1 MAQRV
6 AIIGGGS
13 SGLSCIK
20 CCLVEGLEPVCFESS
35 DDIGGLWK
43 FKETLEAEQSSMYRS
58 LVVNTSKEMMCY
70 SDFPMPEHY
79 PNYMHHSKLLQY
91 LRLYAE
97 HFDLLKYIRFQTK
110 VLSVTQRHDF
120 SCSGQWDVVTKNRDG
135 HEETLVF
142 DAVLV
147 CSGHF
152 THPFTPLSAFPG
164 IDTFSGKCYHSW
176 EYKDPHPFVG
186 KKVVVIGI
194 GNSGGDIAVEISRV
208 AEKTF
213 LSTRKGAWVVGR
225 LAKNGLPLDT
235 MMVTRSNALLLQLFP
250 RALLNWAVERSYNQK
265 YNHRLYSLQPRHRIL
280 DQRPV
285 INDDLPGRILQGAL
299 EVKPNIRE
307 FQGSTVV
314 FDNDAVEKGI
324 DAVVFC
330 TGYMAT
336 FPFLSSSMNN
346 ELHNEL
352 SLFRRVFPPFLEHP
366 TMAFIGLLNASGP
379 IMPLVEMQARWA
391 CRVFAG
397 LNHLPPAAKMLKITE
412 KDWKANKQR
421 YSCPKKAALEVDYIP
436 YMDSIAQEIGVHPS
450 LSWLL
455 LTDPVL
461 GLNVFFG
468 PCTPYQ
474 FRLCGPGQWSGARQ
488 AILTQW
494 KRVTKPLM
502 TRPIPGPESSGLTY
516 WLSLTGG
523 VILLVAVIALH
534 RRKEIFINNQI
545 SRLTFV

>member
-412 KDWKANKQR
+412 KDWKANKQSR
-421 YSCPKKAALEVDYIP
+421 IQLPDCITL
-436 YMDSIAQEIGVHPS
+436 
-450 LSWLL
+450 
-455 LTDPVL
+455 
-461 GLNVFFG
+461 
-468 PCTPYQ
+468 
-474 FRLCGPGQWSGARQ
+474 
-488 AILTQW
+488 
-494 KRVTKPLM
+494 PL
-502 TRPIPGPESSGLTY
+502 Y
-516 WLSLTGG
+516 
-523 VILLVAVIALH
+523 
-534 RRKEIFINNQI
+534 
-545 SRLTFV
+545 